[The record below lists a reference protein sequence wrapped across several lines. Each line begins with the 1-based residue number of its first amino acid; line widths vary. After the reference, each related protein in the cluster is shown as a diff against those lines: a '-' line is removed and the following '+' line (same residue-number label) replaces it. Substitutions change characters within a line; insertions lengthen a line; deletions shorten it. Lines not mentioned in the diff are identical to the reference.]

1 MAEVGTQLYL
11 GNTQIN
17 AAGLYFSDKLVSINP
32 FIPPIPAPIPTNGLQ
47 MWLDPT
53 TYTTSG
59 SVWLA
64 SYGNGT
70 GSFTGS
76 YAYSGSNFFN
86 YPQATKVNFST
97 TSGSLNYST
106 TQNTIFVVGRAS
118 GSGGAGTVGR
128 LLNGKSNNWLMG
140 TYSAG
145 GNNYMRA
152 YDPGGVDGFFDTTF
166 DNAWRVHTGIW
177 QNSLS
182 ASYYVNGAFVTTIT
196 APGFGGR
203 VGPNGICIN
212 DIGGENGQGDLGDVI
227 IYNRVLSDAEI
238 TEVYDVIKGKYGL
251 T

>member
-1 MAEVGTQLYL
+1 MASNIQLFLGDKQISESYL
-11 GNTQIN
+11 GDKFAEYNFNPTAG
-17 AAGLYFSDKLVSINP
+17 AA
-32 FIPPIPAPIPTNGLQ
+32 AAIPTNGLQ

-59 SVWLA
+59 SVWLS

-97 TSGSLNYST
+97 TSGSLNYSA

-118 GSGGAGTVGR
+118 GSGAANTVGR
-128 LLNGKSNNWLMG
+128 LLTGKSNNWLMG

-152 YDPGGVDGFFDTTF
+152 YDPGGVAGFFDTAF
-166 DNAWRVHTGIW
+166 DNDWRVHTGIW
-177 QNSLS
+177 QNSIS
-182 ASYYVNGAFVTTIT
+182 ASYYVNGVFVTTLVD
-196 APGFGGR
+196 PGYGGR
-203 VGPNGICIN
+203 IGPNGICIN

-227 IYNRVLSDAEI
+227 IYNRILTDAEI
-238 TEVYDVIKGKYGL
+238 TTVYNVIKSKYGL

>member
-1 MAEVGTQLYL
+1 MPIFL
-11 GNTQIN
+11 GNQQI
-17 AAGLYFSDKLVSINP
+17 GLASLGSLYVANIQQVP
-32 FIPPIPAPIPTNGLQ
+32 APPPAVPIPTNGLQ

-59 SVWLA
+59 SVWLS

-76 YAYSGSNFFN
+76 YTYSGSNFFN
-86 YPQATKVNFST
+86 YPQATKLNFST
-97 TSGSLNYST
+97 TSGSLDYST

-118 GSGGAGTVGR
+118 GSGAPGTVGR
-128 LLNGKSNNWLMG
+128 ILNGKSNNWLMG

-145 GNNYMRA
+145 GTNYMRA
-152 YDPGGVDGFFDTTF
+152 YDPGGAGGFFDTSF

-177 QNSLS
+177 QNTAS
-182 ASYYVNGAFVTTIT
+182 ASYYVNGAFVTTLT
-196 APGFGGR
+196 NTGR

-227 IYNRVLSDAEI
+227 LYNRVLSDSEI
-238 TEVYDVIKGKYGL
+238 TQVYNAIKSKYGL
-251 T
+251 

>member
-11 GNTQIN
+11 GSTEIN
-17 AAGLYFSDKLVSINP
+17 AAGLYFSDNLVAINP
-32 FIPPIPAPIPTNGLQ
+32 FTAPEPATIPTNGLQ

-53 TYTTSG
+53 TYTSSG
-59 SVWLA
+59 SVWLSA
-64 SYGNGT
+64 LGNGT

-76 YAYSGSNFFN
+76 YIYSGSNFFN

-128 LLNGKSNNWLMG
+128 LLTAKANNWLMG

-152 YDPGGVDGFFDTTF
+152 YDPGGVAGFFDTTF

-177 QNSLS
+177 QNSTS
-182 ASYYVNGAFVTTIT
+182 ASYYVNGAFVTTLT
-196 APGFGGR
+196 DPGYGGR
-203 VGPNGICIN
+203 VGPNIPCIN
-212 DIGGENGQGDLGDVI
+212 DIGGENGQGDLGDII
-227 IYNRVLSDAEI
+227 IYNRILSDAEI
-238 TEVYDVIKGKYGL
+238 TTVYNVIKGKYGL